1 MQELIE
7 GIKKSEGFVGVVYK
21 DSLGID
27 TIGYGTRMPL
37 DEEEAALILEHRLN
51 KKIEHL
57 LKEKPFIREL
67 SINRQNVLFEMA
79 YQLGVNG
86 LLGFKKMFN
95 ALENK
100 DYRNAKLEGLDSKWR
115 KQTPLRA
122 KRMMDIIAEG
132 Q

>member
-1 MQELIE
+1 MENLIE
-7 GIKKSEGFVGVVYK
+7 NIKNSEGFVGVVYK

-37 DEEEAALILEHRLN
+37 DEEEAELILKHRLN

-57 LKEKPFIREL
+57 LKEKPFIKEL

-86 LLGFKKMFN
+86 LLGFKKMFI
-95 ALENK
+95 ALEVE
-100 DYRNAKLEGLDSKWR
+100 DYHTAQLEGLDSKWR
-115 KQTPLRA
+115 KQTPNRA
-122 KRMMDIIAEG
+122 KKLMSIILKG
-132 Q
+132 